1 VHTHNVAQEQRTNAP
16 AQHTAPEGE
25 AMYEGAVQNL
35 IDELGRLPGVGP
47 KSAQRIAFHI
57 LNADAADM
65 ARLANAISTVK
76 TSVSFCEECGNVS
89 ETKLCTICRDE
100 RRDPSVLCVVE
111 ESKDVVAIERTRS
124 FTGRYHVLGGAI
136 NPLAGVGP
144 EQLRIRELV
153 SRLADERIQEIIL
166 AMDPN
171 LEGEATATYLSRMLV
186 PLGVRL
192 SRLASGLPVGG
203 DLEYADEITLGRA
216 LEGRRVIS
224 EGTAVAHTAAEDFE
238 RVNREEEQEREQAA
252 QVQAQEAKQSR
263 RRWNSSMFD
272 DLDSAVSAPEAPAG
286 VQGTVDEQLIEQVLQ
301 EAEES
306 GNKESGEEESGD
318 EESRPE
324 GSPAN
329 SGAVSTSEATE
340 SAPDL
345 GEDSGEEAL
354 ASAASEP
361 ASEPVEAPVAEQSE
375 DAPEVFRTPDYE
387 EKIRSIQNA
396 PLRTPKPDVPPLPG
410 VTYVNPWT

>member
-1 VHTHNVAQEQRTNAP
+1 
-16 AQHTAPEGE
+16 
-25 AMYEGAVQNL
+25 MYEGAVQNL

-272 DLDSAVSAPEAPAG
+272 DLDSEDSAVVHPEAPAG
-286 VQGTVDEQLIEQVLQ
+286 VQGTVDEQLIERVLQ
-301 EAEES
+301 EAEKS
-306 GNKESGEEESGD
+306 GDKESGEEESGD
-318 EESRPE
+318 EESRRE

-329 SGAVSTSEATE
+329 SGAGSTPEATE
-340 SAPDL
+340 AEATPDL
-345 GEDSGEEAL
+345 GEDSAEEAP

-361 ASEPVEAPVAEQSE
+361 AEAPVAEQAE

-387 EKIRSIQNA
+387 EKIRTIQNA

>member
-1 VHTHNVAQEQRTNAP
+1 
-16 AQHTAPEGE
+16 
-25 AMYEGAVQNL
+25 MYEGAVQNL

-224 EGTAVAHTAAEDFE
+224 EGTAAAHTAAEDFE

-272 DLDSAVSAPEAPAG
+272 DLDSEDSAGSRTEAPATEG
-286 VQGTVDEQLIEQVLQ
+286 VQGTVDEQLIERVLQ

-306 GNKESGEEESGD
+306 GDKKSDEEESGD
-318 EESRPE
+318 EESRRE
-324 GSPAN
+324 GSPAD
-329 SGAVSTSEATE
+329 SGAGSTSEATEAE

-345 GEDSGEEAL
+345 GEDSGEEAP

-361 ASEPVEAPVAEQSE
+361 ASEPTETPVTEQE
-375 DAPEVFRTPDYE
+375 EEAPEVFRTPDYE

>member
-1 VHTHNVAQEQRTNAP
+1 
-16 AQHTAPEGE
+16 
-25 AMYEGAVQNL
+25 MYEGAVQNL

-124 FTGRYHVLGGAI
+124 FTGCYHVLGGAI

-272 DLDSAVSAPEAPAG
+272 DLDSEDSAGARTEAPAAEG

-301 EAEES
+301 EAEEF
-306 GNKESGEEESGD
+306 GDKESGEKV
-318 EESRPE
+318 
-324 GSPAN
+324 SPADSAN
-329 SGAVSTSEATE
+329 TETAAEA
-340 SAPDL
+340 APDL
-345 GEDSGEEAL
+345 GEDSDKDTP
-354 ASAASEP
+354 ASTASEP
-361 ASEPVEAPVAEQSE
+361 AEAPVAEQTE
-375 DAPEVFRTPDYE
+375 DAPEVFRTPGYE

>member
-1 VHTHNVAQEQRTNAP
+1 
-16 AQHTAPEGE
+16 
-25 AMYEGAVQNL
+25 MYEGAVQNL

-361 ASEPVEAPVAEQSE
+361 AEAPATEQAE

>member
-1 VHTHNVAQEQRTNAP
+1 
-16 AQHTAPEGE
+16 
-25 AMYEGAVQNL
+25 MYEGAVQNL

>member
-1 VHTHNVAQEQRTNAP
+1 
-16 AQHTAPEGE
+16 
-25 AMYEGAVQNL
+25 MYEGAVQNL

-272 DLDSAVSAPEAPAG
+272 DLDSEDSARSRAEAPAAEG

-306 GNKESGEEESGD
+306 KN
-318 EESRPE
+318 E
-324 GSPAN
+324 GSPTDSAE
-329 SGAVSTSEATE
+329 AETTAEST
-340 SAPDL
+340 PDL
-345 GEDSGEEAL
+345 GKDSGEDAPVEEAP

-361 ASEPVEAPVAEQSE
+361 AEAPVAEQAE

>member
-1 VHTHNVAQEQRTNAP
+1 
-16 AQHTAPEGE
+16 
-25 AMYEGAVQNL
+25 MYEGAVQNL

-272 DLDSAVSAPEAPAG
+272 DLDSEDSAGSRTEAPAG

-345 GEDSGEEAL
+345 GEDSGETAP

-361 ASEPVEAPVAEQSE
+361 ASEPTEAPATEQAE

>member
-1 VHTHNVAQEQRTNAP
+1 
-16 AQHTAPEGE
+16 
-25 AMYEGAVQNL
+25 MYEGAVQNL

-100 RRDPSVLCVVE
+100 CRDPSVLCVVE

-272 DLDSAVSAPEAPAG
+272 DLDSEDSAVSAPATPATEG

-306 GNKESGEEESGD
+306 GDKESGA
-318 EESRPE
+318 E
-324 GSPAN
+324 GSPAD
-329 SGAVSTSEATE
+329 SADAETVAE

-345 GEDSGEEAL
+345 GDDSGETAP
-354 ASAASEP
+354 ASATSEP
-361 ASEPVEAPVAEQSE
+361 AEAPVAEQAE

>member
-1 VHTHNVAQEQRTNAP
+1 
-16 AQHTAPEGE
+16 
-25 AMYEGAVQNL
+25 MYEGAVQNL

-224 EGTAVAHTAAEDFE
+224 EGTAAAHTAAEDFE

-272 DLDSAVSAPEAPAG
+272 DLDAEDSAVAHPEAPAG
-286 VQGTVDEQLIEQVLQ
+286 VQGTVDEQLIERVLQ
-301 EAEES
+301 ETAES
-306 GNKESGEEESGD
+306 GDKESGA
-318 EESRPE
+318 E
-324 GSPAN
+324 GSPAD
-329 SGAVSTSEATE
+329 SADAETSAEAT
-340 SAPDL
+340 PDL
-345 GEDSGEEAL
+345 GEDSVEGAPVEEAL

-361 ASEPVEAPVAEQSE
+361 AEAPVAEQE
-375 DAPEVFRTPDYE
+375 EEALEVFRTPDYE
-387 EKIRSIQNA
+387 EKIRTIQNA